1 MSDENSIE
9 FQIYLDIMI
18 GVLEKE
24 KHIGSVRMWNLLYEV
39 MLEENSNVPEEIV
52 KKVQSIKN
60 RVVQEDNCDKIET
73 ASSSINDKNS
83 ALSYITKKQ
92 K

>member
-1 MSDENSIE
+1 
-9 FQIYLDIMI
+9 MI

-52 KKVQSIKN
+52 KKV
-60 RVVQEDNCDKIET
+60 
-73 ASSSINDKNS
+73 
-83 ALSYITKKQ
+83 
-92 K
+92 